1 MARRPRRYV
10 TRPAISLERLST
22 NAAGKVV
29 YELASIPRWHDPYPV
44 YTRRF
49 HGALAALV
57 PRPRANLTRY
67 HGVFAPNSR
76 FRKAV
81 VAGSSKPAQKKRKK
95 PATSIPTESGL
106 ERNLPTVPLSWAAR
120 LKRVF
125 AIDISICPRCS
136 GTLRVIA
143 EVTDP
148 DAIRSILAHVK
159 QRAPPHT
166 ASLQKPLQASQN
178 DLFCAS

>member
-1 MARRPRRYV
+1 MAR
-10 TRPAISLERLST
+10 
-22 NAAGKVV
+22 
-29 YELASIPRWHDPYPV
+29 
-44 YTRRF
+44 
-49 HGALAALV
+49 LAALV

-76 FRKAV
+76 FSKAV
-81 VAGSSKPAQKKRKK
+81 VAGSSYPAQKKRKK

-106 ERNLPTVPLSWAAR
+106 ERNLPTAPLSWAER

-125 AIDISICPRCS
+125 AIDISICPRCG

-148 DAIRSILAHVK
+148 DVIQTILAHVK